1 MEKYK
6 ASKIFQK
13 YFIKS
18 LSAVLAVCVAG
29 AAMASCGRSSVTA
42 KIEAA
47 AFESPVNG
55 AGEAADCTAVH
66 ASSTEDALKFVSQ
79 SGLEELYLDPA
90 TFSIAIKDVT
100 KNSFWRAVPSDGT
113 HDAST
118 AAFGATVATGGK
130 LYQLNTQDN
139 SAAFGAAD
147 YTIADE
153 VLTVTYIM
161 ADSAATAAKTQDQ
174 LAEGDIWFSFTANY
188 SLVYGS
194 LIVEIDCSSIATAP
208 GLSILELD
216 VLSHFGASSTAQAG
230 DFMLIPD
237 GSGAL
242 IHTDSA
248 EELAGPVS
256 LRVYGSDPAVNTV
269 EEPSAL
275 MGIFGMKQGD
285 SAFCALI
292 EEGDTVARIRT
303 EKADGSGSFNRVW
316 PSFILTDTAVPV
328 GQGAE
333 EAVTVSG
340 RQYAGKIRL
349 CYRFLSDSNASYAGM
364 AIACREQLIR
374 NGTLANSNIDEGETL
389 PFVLTT
395 VGYSNLWEGSAKLTT
410 YAQAQDM
417 VQQLKAK
424 GVDNIALRYIG
435 ALSGGYAQKDLADV
449 SFMTS
454 LGGKGDFEEL
464 INYMESQN
472 LQLYLDINMLTAS
485 ARVSGMSKAD
495 SMTGADITAN
505 LTNLLAPAL
514 GWETYQ
520 TNALKI
526 DKSRKS
532 LSDFLSRMGEYPQL
546 EFSVNDAGSLLYSDY
561 TRDDAGRAALA
572 QQVSEQME
580 QVAYGRSLM
589 LDNGNLYT
597 LKHADVITNLPLGST
612 YPESEAYEA
621 VPFVQMLLH
630 GTVEYTGKPLNLAD
644 PDSLQETLLRS
655 VEFGACPN
663 YLWVYS
669 LPEEFADESEA
680 LVYERSINDAVK
692 FYVEANDALTDLRG
706 SRMTDHQELSDGVYM
721 TEYDSSSLVY
731 VNYTQADATVDGVTV
746 PAGGFIRIN

>member
-1 MEKYK
+1 MEKHK
-6 ASKIFQK
+6 SSRIFQK

-18 LSAVLAVCVAG
+18 LSAVLAICVAG
-29 AAMASCGRSSVTA
+29 SVMASCGHSSTA
-42 KIEAA
+42 GKIDAA

-55 AGEAADCTAVH
+55 AGDAADCTTAH
-66 ASSTEDALKFVSQ
+66 ASSAEDALKFVAQ
-79 SGLEELYLDPA
+79 SGLEELYLDPT
-90 TFSIAIKDVT
+90 TFSIAVKDVT
-100 KNSFWRAVPSDGT
+100 KNSFWRAVPSNGT
-113 HDAST
+113 HDASA

-139 SAAFGAAD
+139 SVAFGAAN
-147 YTIADE
+147 YSIADE
-153 VLTVTYIM
+153 VLAVTYIM

-174 LAEGDIWFSFTANY
+174 LAEGDIWFSFTVNY

-194 LIVEIDCSSIATAP
+194 LIVEIDCSSITTAP
-208 GLSILELD
+208 GLSVLELD
-216 VLSHFGASSTAQAG
+216 VLSHFGASATAQSG
-230 DFMLIPD
+230 DFMLVPD
-237 GSGAL
+237 GSGAI

-248 EELAGPVS
+248 EALAEPVS

-269 EEPSAL
+269 EEPSAM

-292 EEGDTVARIRT
+292 EEGDAVARIHA
-303 EKADGSGSFNRVW
+303 EKADGAGSFNRVW
-316 PSFILTDTAVPV
+316 PSFILKDTSIPV
-328 GQGAE
+328 GQEAK
-333 EAVTVSG
+333 EAVVLSD
-340 RQYAGKIRL
+340 RQYMGQIRL

-374 NGTLANSNIDEGETL
+374 DGSLSNSNVDESEAL

-435 ALSGGYAQKDLADV
+435 ALSGGYAQKDLSNV
-449 SFMTS
+449 SFMPS
-454 LGGKGDFEEL
+454 LGGKGDFEDL
-464 INYMESQN
+464 MDYMDGQN
-472 LQLYLDINMLTAS
+472 LQLYLDINILTAS
-485 ARVSGMSKAD
+485 ARVSGMSKANGVNGSD
-495 SMTGADITAN
+495 VTAN
-505 LTNLLAPAL
+505 LTNLLTPTL
-514 GWETYQ
+514 GWKTYQ

-532 LSDFLSRMGEYPQL
+532 LSNFLSWMEEYPQL

-561 TRDDAGRAALA
+561 TRDDADRAALE
-572 QQVSEQME
+572 QQVSAQME

-597 LKHADVITNLPLGST
+597 LKHADIIADLPLESS
-612 YPESEAYEA
+612 YAESEAYEA

-644 PDSLQETLLRS
+644 PDSLQETLLHS
-655 VEFGACPN
+655 VEFGACPS

-669 LPEEFADESEA
+669 LPEEFASESER
-680 LVYERSINDAVK
+680 LVYEQSINDAVK
-692 FYVEANDALTDLRG
+692 FYVEANDALADLRG
-706 SRMTDHQELSDGVYM
+706 SRMTDHQELSEGVYM

-731 VNYTQADATVDGVTV
+731 VNYTEADATVDGVTV